1 MRPIMPAPV
10 LLVTLHPDA
19 ASFNTAL
26 ADAYAAGAASA
37 GHALLRHDL
46 AAMQFDPDFGFAS
59 YRGAKP
65 LEPDLE
71 RFAADLLAARH
82 LVLVA
87 PMWWGGLPA
96 KAKGLFDRVLVPGF
110 AFDPRK
116 RRFGMPK
123 PLLTGRTARLVLTSD
138 TPGWY
143 FGLAY
148 RSALR
153 RQVEGQILR
162 FCGIRP
168 TGFTHLSPVQD
179 STPERRAAW
188 LGAMGALGRQAA

>member
-1 MRPIMPAPV
+1 MPAPV
-10 LLVTLHPDA
+10 LLVTLHPDP

-26 ADAYAAGAASA
+26 ADAYAEGAAAA
-37 GHALLRHDL
+37 GHAVLRHDL

-59 YRGAKP
+59 YRDRKP

-82 LVLVA
+82 IVLKA

-96 KAKGLFDRVLVPGF
+96 RAKGLLDRVLTPGF
-110 AFDPRK
+110 AFDPRQ
-116 RRFGMPK
+116 RRFGLPK

-143 FGLAY
+143 FALAY

-168 TGFTHLSPVQD
+168 TGFTHLSPVQG
-179 STPERRAAW
+179 SSPEQRASW
-188 LGAMGALGRQAA
+188 LEAMRALGRQAA

>member
-1 MRPIMPAPV
+1 MPAPV

-26 ADAYAAGAASA
+26 ADAYAEGAAAA
-37 GHALLRHDL
+37 GHAVLRHDL

-65 LEPDLE
+65 LEPDLD
-71 RFAADLLAARH
+71 RFRADLLAARH
-82 LVLVA
+82 IVLVA

-96 KAKGLFDRVLVPGF
+96 RAKGLFDRVLLPGF
-110 AFDPRK
+110 AFDPRE
-116 RRFGMPK
+116 RRFGLPK

-138 TPGWY
+138 SPGWY
-143 FGLAY
+143 FRLVHRA
-148 RSALR
+148 ALR

-168 TGFTHLSPVQD
+168 SGFTHFSPVLS

-188 LGAMGALGRQAA
+188 ADQMRALGRQAA